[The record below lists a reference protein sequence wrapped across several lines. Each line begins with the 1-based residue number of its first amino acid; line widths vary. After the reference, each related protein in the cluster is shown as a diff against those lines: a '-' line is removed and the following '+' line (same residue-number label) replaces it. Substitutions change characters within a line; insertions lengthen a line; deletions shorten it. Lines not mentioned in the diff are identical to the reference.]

1 MSGISAVFVG
11 SPLVRLRFLLLIPHH
26 LATVPGRLPRHG
38 GHLRGPRRL
47 RGCTKFGLM
56 RWLCTVCSVVLY
68 STQRGDV
75 VEVKMAAIVWPKG
88 CGVVQPCE
96 GQWNDL
102 DGLGLGRRLGVRWPS
117 LE

>member
-1 MSGISAVFVG
+1 M
-11 SPLVRLRFLLLIPHH
+11 
-26 LATVPGRLPRHG
+26 
-38 GHLRGPRRL
+38 
-47 RGCTKFGLM
+47 
-56 RWLCTVCSVVLY
+56 
-68 STQRGDV
+68 
-75 VEVKMAAIVWPKG
+75 EVKMAAIVWPKG